1 MASDP
6 ISSWKI
12 AGENV
17 EVVTDAEKQRQYSA
31 NKSLYSQGYGLPS
44 GHSMVVRA
52 GLLRKLK
59 IEELILNC
67 GVGEDC

>member
-12 AGENV
+12 EGENV
-17 EVVTDAEKQRQYSA
+17 EVVTDAEKNRQYTS
-31 NKSLYSQGYGLPS
+31 NKSMYSQGYGLPS

-52 GLLRKLK
+52 GL
-59 IEELILNC
+59 
-67 GVGEDC
+67 